1 MKRPLI
7 AAAACFLALPL
18 GGCVVA
24 PLEPVYAGPPPP
36 ATVVVRP
43 APRHP
48 HYHRHGGRYRS
59 RR

>member
-1 MKRPLI
+1 MKTPLI
-7 AAAACFLALPL
+7 AAAVSLLASLL

-43 APRHP
+43 APRHH

-59 RR
+59 WR